1 MNERKIRIG
10 VDVGGTNTD
19 ICAIDEA
26 TGKLMVYKL
35 PSSLFDQSA
44 AVVEGINAIADEYG
58 FCGSN
63 VSRFIHGTTVA
74 TNAILEARGA
84 KTALITTK
92 GFRDLLEIGRQ
103 RRPDLYNLQTD
114 KAPVLVR
121 RDLRYEVNERIDYKG
136 EVITESYQVFE
147 DFFLYDGE
155 NIQDF
160 REQFFFDEDYEDE
173 EEDEETEEDEEK
185 EEIEALQEVLKEKPE
200 HIPVIMSLC
209 DEDDGCED
217 SEEFQ
222 SDEDEGLIHDNEDC

>member
-1 MNERKIRIG
+1 MI
-10 VDVGGTNTD
+10 
-19 ICAIDEA
+19 
-26 TGKLMVYKL
+26 
-35 PSSLFDQSA
+35 
-44 AVVEGINAIADEYG
+44 IADVVIEKMRNELKEE
-58 FCGSN
+58 FKDELFRLKN
-63 VSRFIHGTTVA
+63 VG
-74 TNAILEARGA
+74 
-84 KTALITTK
+84 KTDGPAHE
-92 GFRDLLEIGRQ
+92 FDLFMKAQIVQFFTINKEIISEDIIKQLLDEEKPLTSLLGIFQ
-103 RRPDLYNLQTD
+103 
-114 KAPVLVR
+114 
-121 RDLRYEVNERIDYKG
+121 DY
-136 EVITESYQVFE
+136 VSMDSLLYQVFE

-217 SEEFQ
+217 NEEFQ